1 MQTGKLIDAL
11 AADAGL
17 KPPAMAGAWLLALL
31 AAVAVAAAVFF
42 ATLGPRPDFAIAA
55 ETPRFLFKF
64 VVTLVLLASALPGLV
79 AIARP
84 GARLVRT
91 WLLVAAPLLLVAAV
105 IGELVVLPS
114 DLRATRWIGTN
125 ALLCMVFIPVIGLG
139 PLAAFLLGLRHGA
152 PTRPALAGAMAGVSA
167 GALAATFYAAHC
179 VDDSPLFV
187 ATWYTLA
194 IAALAVIGALGG
206 RYVLRW

>member
-42 ATLGPRPDFAIAA
+42 VTLGPRPDFAIAA

-179 VDDSPLFV
+179 IDDSPLFV
-187 ATWYTLA
+187 AVWYTIAIGMLTLA
-194 IAALAVIGALGG
+194 GALAG
-206 RYVLRW
+206 RLLLRW